1 MEGVTAVNAGL
12 TQLSQTYTRNQ
23 KGMITAVASP
33 TTVMAWGYTYDG
45 LDRLITATNTATPS
59 ETRTY
64 AYDAADNM
72 EKEKGTLPLEG
83 KGDASL

>member
-33 TTVMAWGYTYDG
+33 TSFLAQLYAVNRFALDRPLRWHG
-45 LDRLITATNTATPS
+45 LDLC
-59 ETRTY
+59 
-64 AYDAADNM
+64 
-72 EKEKGTLPLEG
+72 L
-83 KGDASL
+83 